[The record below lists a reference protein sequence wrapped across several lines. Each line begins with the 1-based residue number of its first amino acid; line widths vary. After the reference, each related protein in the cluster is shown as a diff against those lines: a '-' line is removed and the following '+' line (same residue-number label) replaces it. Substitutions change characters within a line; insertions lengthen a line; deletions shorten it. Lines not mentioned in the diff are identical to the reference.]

1 MKAATDMTEKQL
13 ISWLRKTEATGNR
26 ELYRSGMSSN
36 YELLRARWEDL
47 VEEIDK
53 RGTELE
59 DGKPDIYG
67 ENEGYTWGD
76 VTC

>member
-1 MKAATDMTEKQL
+1 MKTVKDMTEEQL
-13 ISWLRKTEATGNR
+13 TSWLRKTETTGNR
-26 ELYRSGMSSN
+26 ELYRSGMSSK

-47 VEEIDK
+47 VDEIDK
-53 RGTELE
+53 RGIELA
-59 DGKPDIYG
+59 DGQPEVYG